1 MLLVLVVLLSTTAM
15 SLGREKRESIFLIA
29 IGLTAF
35 GEYFFQHNVFT
46 DYLQIS

>member
-1 MLLVLVVLLSTTAM
+1 MLLVLVVSLSTTAM
-15 SLGREKRESIFLIA
+15 SLGREKQESVLLLGIA
-29 IGLTAF
+29 LTAF